1 MNLFKQPI
9 LFLAL
14 SLLTNSCQDQ
24 IDKVETINDTLTTFS
39 LSQIDSIDS
48 DSVAIIEDIDL
59 SDTLFIE
66 VDEFNNLKNSI
77 KKHKSFQF
85 QTSEQYY
92 ISDGCFFSN
101 PTNNHYLYVATYTDG
116 YLPTQLLYT
125 KEIIS
130 DSIWKYIEMFYN
142 PSPNNSFD
150 LLTYD
155 QKLKAK
161 SNLVSDKFL
170 KIENDS
176 NFTSKYGIFLGM
188 PIEEALDLYPIID
201 DKKSDK
207 LFDYYYWHFPVDL
220 LMIEGYLDDS
230 YFSPD
235 RLPMAKN
242 SFGSK
247 VIMISHN
254 NKLCAYIILNE
265 IP

>member
-48 DSVAIIEDIDL
+48 DSVAIIEDFDL

-92 ISDGCFFSN
+92 ISDGCYFVNTAGS
-101 PTNNHYLYVATYTDG
+101 HYLFVATYTDG

-130 DSIWKYIEMFYN
+130 DSIWKYIELFRN
-142 PSPNNSFD
+142 PSASNAFD

-161 SNLVSDKFL
+161 NNLVSDKFL
-170 KIENDS
+170 KTENDS
-176 NFTSKYGIFLGM
+176 NFISAYGIYLNM
-188 PIEEALDLYPIID
+188 PIEGALSLYPTIQ
-201 DKKSDK
+201 DKKSDNT
-207 LFDYYYWHFPVDL
+207 FDYYYWDFPIDL
-220 LMIEGYLDDS
+220 LMVEGYLDDS